1 MIFLFPKL
9 VLKLTLYVIY
19 RSSPIGGKVKLFRSF
34 ARFSRILNT
43 NKNIDYSVPASAGDP
58 ETWHT

>member
-1 MIFLFPKL
+1 M
-9 VLKLTLYVIY
+9 LKLTLYVIY

-43 NKNIDYSVPASAGDP
+43 NKDIDYGVTVSACHP